1 SAARL
6 PAGFTRAGS
15 FGLRWPTSSQ
25 ETVAAGTLAV
35 RFAGGHVSAQAI
47 TALSKIGA
55 HQVSAPNPQ
64 GAVSFSIPQAMDPRS
79 AAAAVQNVP
88 GVLAAGPVLYRHLD
102 TIPDDPDYVNQWD
115 MNITQMPASWSITT
129 GSASLRV
136 AIIDTGYDT
145 GNPDLAGKVDLS
157 VVYDK
162 GDGTVHAAAPI
173 EDKDG
178 HGTDVSG
185 IAAAVT
191 NNTKDV
197 AGVGWNVHLI
207 EARVFPQPAGPGANS
222 RDIASAI
229 NWAVTNGAKVI
240 NLSLGSAGPDNV
252 YEEPAVAAALLAGVV
267 VVAASGNDGMNIVD
281 YPAADPGVLAVG
293 ASAFC
298 DAAPNVLA
306 GSEYVA
312 AYSNYGP
319 QLTLVAPGGDP
330 TKAQTQCKTVACID
344 YVQWI
349 ENLDSLQGPFTEE
362 VGLFAG
368 TSMSAPHVAGAAA
381 LVLSK
386 NGALTPSQVF
396 TIIKNSAD
404 PIGDPHQGSGRLNV
418 LNALNATP

>member
-1 SAARL
+1 M
-6 PAGFTRAGS
+6 
-15 FGLRWPTSSQ
+15 
-25 ETVAAGTLAV
+25 
-35 RFAGGHVSAQAI
+35 

-64 GAVSFSIPQAMDPRS
+64 GAVSFSIPQTTDPRS
-79 AAAAVQNVP
+79 AAAAVQNMP

-102 TIPDDPDYVNQWD
+102 TIPNDTDYVNQWD
-115 MNITQMPASWSITT
+115 MNVTQMPSSWSITT
-129 GSASLRV
+129 GSSSLRV
-136 AIIDTGYDT
+136 AVLDTGYDT
-145 GNPDLAGKVDLS
+145 GNPDLSGKVDLS

-162 GDGTVHAAAPI
+162 GDGTVHTGAPI

-178 HGTDVSG
+178 HGSDVSG
-185 IAAAVT
+185 IAAALT
-191 NNTKDV
+191 NNAKDV
-197 AGVGWNVHLI
+197 AGVGWSVHLI
-207 EARVFPQPAGPGANS
+207 EARVFPQPAGPGASS

-252 YEEPAVAAALLAGVV
+252 YEEPAVAAALTAGVV
-267 VVAASGNDGMNIVD
+267 VVAATGNDGMNIVD

-298 DAAPNVLA
+298 DSVPNVLA
-306 GSEYVA
+306 GNEYVA
-312 AYSNYGP
+312 GYSNYGP

-330 TKAQTQCKTVACID
+330 TKAQTQCKTAVCID
-344 YVQWI
+344 YLQWI

-368 TSMSAPHVAGAAA
+368 TSMAAPHVAGAAA

-386 NGALTPSQVF
+386 NGALTPGQVF
-396 TIIKNSAD
+396 TIIRNSAD
-404 PIGDPHQGSGRLNV
+404 PIGDPHQGAGRLNV

>member
-1 SAARL
+1 M
-6 PAGFTRAGS
+6 
-15 FGLRWPTSSQ
+15 
-25 ETVAAGTLAV
+25 
-35 RFAGGHVSAQAI
+35 

-64 GAVSFSIPQAMDPRS
+64 GAVSFSIPQTMDPRS
-79 AAAAVQNVP
+79 AAAAVQNMP
-88 GVLAAGPVLYRHLD
+88 GVIAAGPVIYRHLD
-102 TIPDDPDYVNQWD
+102 AIPDDPLYPNQWD
-115 MNITQMPASWSITT
+115 MTVTQMPSAWSMTT
-129 GSASLRV
+129 GSSSLRV

-162 GDGTVHAAAPI
+162 GDGTVHTGAPI

-185 IAAAVT
+185 IAAADT
-191 NNTKDV
+191 NNAKDV

-207 EARVFPQPAGPGANS
+207 EARVFPQPSGPGANS

-240 NLSLGSAGPDNV
+240 NLSLGSASADNV
-252 YEEPAVAAALLAGVV
+252 YEEPAVASALAAGVV

-298 DAAPNVLA
+298 DTVANVLA

-312 AYSNYGP
+312 GYSNYGS

-330 TKAQTQCKTVACID
+330 TKAQTQCKTAACVD
-344 YVQWI
+344 YLQWI
-349 ENLDSLQGPFTEE
+349 ENLDSLQGQFTEE

-368 TSMSAPHVAGAAA
+368 TSMASPHVAGAAA
-381 LVLSK
+381 LLLSV
-386 NGALTPSQVF
+386 TPSLKPCQVF
-396 TIIKNSAD
+396 NMIKTSAD
-404 PIGDPHQGSGRLNV
+404 PIGDPHQGAGRLNV
-418 LNALNATP
+418 LNALTATPPSC